1 MDLDLSKDMF
11 EGIPESK
18 DESRIRVEIYKNK
31 NLIFSENFDYDEITI
46 GRKSVNNN
54 PDIDLIPFDTDRVL
68 SRQTLVINKE
78 NEEYYLKNTSK
89 QKIYVN
95 KEKIEPQ
102 ERTSMR
108 TINRVILPNKIGM
121 KIIVLSENEEK
132 MPEETNLNKKS
143 IKGEMILF
151 DTNALIEHLDLLD
164 EIKNNEII
172 MPAMVLEE
180 LDHLSHRNKVQ
191 EQARRALKKSIN
203 MIASNKIKE
212 PVLSKLSIMPEEY
225 QDSRS
230 NDNLI
235 LAIAYEHQ
243 DKKKV
248 NLITSDNY
256 LIQKAKTL
264 GIKAYKPEEIKGMIL
279 W

>member
-102 ERTSMR
+102 ERTSMK

>member
-279 W
+279 

>member
-1 MDLDLSKDMF
+1 
-11 EGIPESK
+11 
-18 DESRIRVEIYKNK
+18 
-31 NLIFSENFDYDEITI
+31 
-46 GRKSVNNN
+46 
-54 PDIDLIPFDTDRVL
+54 
-68 SRQTLVINKE
+68 
-78 NEEYYLKNTSK
+78 
-89 QKIYVN
+89 
-95 KEKIEPQ
+95 
-102 ERTSMR
+102 
-108 TINRVILPNKIGM
+108 
-121 KIIVLSENEEK
+121 
-132 MPEETNLNKKS
+132 
-143 IKGEMILF
+143 
-151 DTNALIEHLDLLD
+151 
-164 EIKNNEII
+164 
-172 MPAMVLEE
+172 
-180 LDHLSHRNKVQ
+180 
-191 EQARRALKKSIN
+191 

-279 W
+279 

>member
-1 MDLDLSKDMF
+1 MNLDLSKDMF
-11 EGIPESK
+11 EGIPEPK

-31 NLIFSENFDYDEITI
+31 SLIFSENFDYDEITI

-54 PDIDLIPFDTDRVL
+54 PDIDLIPFDPEKIL

-102 ERTSMR
+102 ERTVME

-132 MPEETNLNKKS
+132 VSEETKDNKKS
-143 IKGEMILF
+143 INGEMILF
-151 DTNALIEHLDLLD
+151 DTNALIEHLELLD

-191 EQARRALKKSIN
+191 EQARRALKKAIS
-203 MIASNKIKE
+203 MIASNKINE
-212 PVLSKLSIMPEEY
+212 PILSKLSIMPEEY

-235 LAIAYEHQ
+235 LAIAYEYK
-243 DKKKV
+243 DKKNV
-248 NLITSDNY
+248 NLVTSDNY

-264 GIKAYKPEEIKGMIL
+264 GIKAYKPEEIKEMVL
-279 W
+279 

>member
-1 MDLDLSKDMF
+1 
-11 EGIPESK
+11 
-18 DESRIRVEIYKNK
+18 
-31 NLIFSENFDYDEITI
+31 
-46 GRKSVNNN
+46 
-54 PDIDLIPFDTDRVL
+54 
-68 SRQTLVINKE
+68 
-78 NEEYYLKNTSK
+78 
-89 QKIYVN
+89 
-95 KEKIEPQ
+95 
-102 ERTSMR
+102 
-108 TINRVILPNKIGM
+108 M

-279 W
+279 

>member
-1 MDLDLSKDMF
+1 MNLDLSKDMF
-11 EGIPESK
+11 EGIPEPK

-31 NLIFSENFDYDEITI
+31 SLIFSENFDYDEITI

-54 PDIDLIPFDTDRVL
+54 PDIDLIPFDPEKIL

-102 ERTSMR
+102 ERTVME

-132 MPEETNLNKKS
+132 VPEETKEDKRS
-143 IKGEMILF
+143 INGEMILF
-151 DTNALIEHLDLLD
+151 DTNALIEHLELLD

-191 EQARRALKKSIN
+191 EQARRALKKAIN
-203 MIASNKIKE
+203 MIASNKINE

-235 LAIAYEHQ
+235 LAIAYEYK
-243 DKKKV
+243 DKKNV
-248 NLITSDNY
+248 NLVTSDNY

-264 GIKAYKPEEIKGMIL
+264 GIKAYKPEEIKEMVL
-279 W
+279 